1 MGLPDITFFAQ
12 LIIFIIAVFFLGS
25 LIFKPFLHLM
35 QIRHERIHGFMK
47 ASEEKLQ
54 LAKQKEKEYIEAI
67 EKSYRSFESL
77 TSQKLAQ
84 VESELKEKRIQFEK
98 ENQKKLLE
106 FREQLHSIKNSVQK
120 DLEQES
126 QSLGNLIAQK
136 FLHP

>member
-1 MGLPDITFFAQ
+1 M
-12 LIIFIIAVFFLGS
+12 
-25 LIFKPFLHLM
+25 HL
-35 QIRHERIHGFMK
+35 RHERIHGFMK

-67 EKSYRSFESL
+67 EKSYRNFESL